1 METVTKGWK
10 FRTGEMSYKEFQRM
24 SSTSKANYVENIEK
38 LPSTERSNTDI
49 IILNQYSKNYNKSNN
64 FFSLENLD

>member
-10 FRTGEMSYKEFQRM
+10 FRTGEMSFKEFQRLP
-24 SSTSKANYVENIEK
+24 SSTKTNYIESIEK
-38 LPSTERSNTDI
+38 LSPTERSSTDE
-49 IILNQYSKNYNKSNN
+49 IILNQYSKNFNKQNN

>member
-10 FRTGEMSYKEFQRM
+10 FRTGEMSFKEFQRLP
-24 SSTSKANYVENIEK
+24 STTKTNYIENIEK
-38 LPSTERSNTDI
+38 LSPTERSSTDI
-49 IILNQYSKNYNKSNN
+49 IILNQYSKNFNKSNN